1 MHSAGKANVAKGPSA
16 NTRSQGKHQNFLD
29 KPLTGRAAKRAEKK
43 QQQDKVIKKDA
54 QKEFS
59 KVVKKKEI
67 ELKKKAKE
75 YFDSQ

>member
-1 MHSAGKANVAKGPSA
+1 MHSGKASVTKGPSA

-43 QQQDKVIKKDA
+43 SQDKVDKKDA

-75 YFDSQ
+75 YLDSQ

>member
-16 NTRSQGKHQNFLD
+16 NTPSQGKHQNFLD

-43 QQQDKVIKKDA
+43 QQDKVVKKDA

-75 YFDSQ
+75 YFDSQK

>member
-1 MHSAGKANVAKGPSA
+1 MPGGKANVSKGPSA
-16 NTRSQGKHQNFLD
+16 NTRSQGKHQAYLD

-43 QQQDKVIKKDA
+43 QQDKVVKKDA

-75 YFDSQ
+75 YFDSQK

>member
-1 MHSAGKANVAKGPSA
+1 MHSGKANVTKGPSA
-16 NTRSQGKHQNFLD
+16 KTRSQGKHQNFLD

-43 QQQDKVIKKDA
+43 SQDKVEKKDA

>member
-1 MHSAGKANVAKGPSA
+1 MHSAGKANVTKGPSA

-43 QQQDKVIKKDA
+43 QQDKVVKKDA

-67 ELKKKAKE
+67 ELK
-75 YFDSQ
+75 

>member
-1 MHSAGKANVAKGPSA
+1 MHSGKANVTKGPSA

-43 QQQDKVIKKDA
+43 SQDKVDKKDA

>member
-1 MHSAGKANVAKGPSA
+1 MHSGKANVAKGPSS

-29 KPLTGRAAKRAEKK
+29 KPLTGRTAKRAEKK
-43 QQQDKVIKKDA
+43 SQDKVAKKGA
-54 QKEFS
+54 QNEFG
-59 KVVKKKEI
+59 KVVKQKEI